1 MVVSVLSVLVV
12 SFTTVWVRTFGPM
25 VSTFVFSSVV
35 TVVVLVSSFLQAVN
49 ASNIPASII
58 SFFIIIVFI
67 AKLRLCLSGNYKI
80 ILNLG
85 FNLKATG
92 KSTYNKKLNTSFLAK
107 FFLFLTL
114 AKAMTEEQVILV
126 NENDEPIGLMPKME
140 AHEKAML
147 HRAFSVFILNS
158 KNEIMLQQRA
168 AHKYHSP
175 LLWTNTTCSHQ
186 REGETNIQA
195 GTRRL
200 MEEMGIT
207 AELKELFHFI
217 YKAPFDNGLTE
228 HELDHVMIGYYNDE
242 PNINP
247 DEAESW
253 KWMGIEAVK
262 DDMQLHPELYTV
274 WFRIIFD
281 EFYHYLEDHKL

>member
-1 MVVSVLSVLVV
+1 
-12 SFTTVWVRTFGPM
+12 
-25 VSTFVFSSVV
+25 
-35 TVVVLVSSFLQAVN
+35 
-49 ASNIPASII
+49 
-58 SFFIIIVFI
+58 
-67 AKLRLCLSGNYKI
+67 
-80 ILNLG
+80 
-85 FNLKATG
+85 
-92 KSTYNKKLNTSFLAK
+92 
-107 FFLFLTL
+107 
-114 AKAMTEEQVILV
+114 MTEEKVILV

-140 AHEKAML
+140 AHEKALL

-186 REGETNIQA
+186 REGETNLQA

-200 MEEMGIT
+200 MEEMGIK
-207 AELKELFHFI
+207 AELKELFSFI

-242 PNINP
+242 PNINRE
-247 DEAESW
+247 EAESW
-253 KWMGIEAVK
+253 KWMSIDAVK
-262 DDMQLHPELYTV
+262 EDMSINPDIYTV

-281 EFYHYLEDHKL
+281 EFYHFLEDHKI